1 MNKKLMMFGLLGIFS
16 VMLVTAGLVNYLS
29 NTETASADI
38 QSPITL
44 NGDNFQVAVDYAG
57 EDAFALIEITNNL
70 DYEIQGDVDIAISP
84 DIEGI
89 SIAVTDD
96 INYCFKEQGDMTGVT
111 DCKTDYLTWMENN
124 IDWSDWYA
132 NEAYDEEVFRSNLV
146 INHGDNSFFPVGYTG
161 NNLILPGMDFPS
173 ETVYGIVYVATD
185 IALEPN
191 TYDFDITI
199 RPTA

>member
-1 MNKKLMMFGLLGIFS
+1 MNKKLIYSLAIPLFGI
-16 VMLVTAGLVNYLS
+16 MLVTAGLVNYLS

-38 QSPITL
+38 QSPLSL

-70 DYEIQGDVDIAISP
+70 NYEIQGDVDIAISP
-84 DIEGI
+84 DVEGI

-96 INYCFKEQGDMTGVT
+96 INYCFKGQGDMTGVE
-111 DCKTDYLTWMENN
+111 DCKIDYLTWMENN

-132 NEAYDEEVFRSNLV
+132 NEVYDENVFRNDLV
-146 INHGDNSFFPVGYTG
+146 INHGGNSFFPVGYTG
-161 NNLILPGMDFPS
+161 NNLILPGMDFPN
-173 ETVYGIVYVATD
+173 ETVYGVIYVATN

-191 TYDFDITI
+191 TYDFNITI